1 MPSFWTRRRM
11 LTAGAATAVTLPLV
25 SSRAG
30 ASTLG
35 GPVVTLGSP
44 IRVFDSRQLVAPL
57 NGSKLAAGDAVAVT
71 VSGAFQAEQAVAV
84 FANVT
89 VTATEGAGFLT
100 VVPEDLSGEQP
111 LPDTSNI
118 NWSTPNVTL
127 ANLVLVQVGGE
138 NAIAVH
144 CRGAGRTHLIVD
156 IQGYIPF
163 TA

>member
-30 ASTLG
+30 AATLG

-118 NWSTPNVTL
+118 NWSTPNVTR